1 MQSQLV
7 KQWFLRKLEKNKDD
21 FEKSVSY
28 MCHFS
33 VLFKNFMCKNT
44 RVLLMNT
51 LSTFFCTVLGMVEKD
66 IDNVNCNMLT
76 ICASECLTFWVCGK
90 DVCIYKEVPVS
101 SF

>member
-1 MQSQLV
+1 MQSQHV
-7 KQWFLRKLEKNKDD
+7 KQCFLRKLEKNKDD
-21 FEKSVSY
+21 LERSVSY
-28 MCHFS
+28 ICHFS

-51 LSTFFCTVLGMVEKD
+51 LSTFFFTVLGVVEKD
-66 IDNVNCNMLT
+66 IGNVSCNMLT

-90 DVCIYKEVPVS
+90 DVCIYKEGPVG